1 MEFIGY
7 TAIIDAVVVVVSW
20 FVLLGKQKKMQQVN
34 QKIKYLSSYL
44 IWTFVFLLLI
54 AYTIFFVDPS
64 KMMMGLLVADLALW
78 ISMVVFIMMM
88 YAGTAG
94 KQRGLWIGL
103 FLIFAAMRTTW
114 QVAFIQGID
123 TKALLGDGF
132 YNFLSNLD
140 QWLMYAVWIPS
151 ALVLIIVGLN
161 SDSALVRLRSIF
173 FAIGLLLISFT
184 WAFRF
189 LLAPDY
195 SAEVGYV
202 VISLGSV
209 IGFILLLMGFLYKG
223 KTSNMEGQMSSPNEM
238 NNSTPQMN

>member
-44 IWTFVFLLLI
+44 IWTFVFLLLV

-64 KMMMGLLVADLALW
+64 QMMVGLLVADLVLW
-78 ISMVVFIMMM
+78 VSMVIFIMMM
-88 YAGTAG
+88 YAGTEG
-94 KQRGLWIGL
+94 KQKGLWIGL

-114 QVAFIQGID
+114 QVAQIQGID
-123 TKALLGDGF
+123 TSGLGVWM
-132 YNFLSNLD
+132 NEQFLGKLD
-140 QWLMYAVWIPS
+140 QWLMYAVWVPAAI
-151 ALVLIIVGLN
+151 VLIMVGLN
-161 SDSALVRLRSIF
+161 SDNALVRLRSIF

-189 LLAPDY
+189 LMAADY
-195 SAEVGYV
+195 SQEVGYI

-223 KTSNMEGQMSSPNEM
+223 KENSDDMSASNLNQSN
-238 NNSTPQMN
+238 PQMN